1 MTPQMDTQTGMSPFA
16 ALPPVAETVIIA
28 GEPLEITPL
37 RVGELPAFARAVR
50 PVAAK
55 LGTDPD
61 WLRLLS
67 EDGESV
73 ILAVA
78 IACRRPPDWVAALA
92 LDEAIRLAEAVFQA
106 NADFFIRRV
115 VPEITQLSARI
126 SQQTGTVILGQT
138 PSTGSSDPA
147 TATPMS

>member
-1 MTPQMDTQTGMSPFA
+1 METQTLA
-16 ALPPVAETVIIA
+16 ALPPVPEIVII
-28 GEPLEITPL
+28 GNETLDITPL

-55 LGTDPD
+55 LSPDPD

-73 ILAVA
+73 ILALA
-78 IACRRPPDWVAALA
+78 IACRRPPEWVATLA
-92 LDEAIRLAEAVFQA
+92 LDEAIHLAEAVFGA

-115 VPEITQLSARI
+115 VPEITRVSQRI
-126 SQQTGTVILGQT
+126 GALIPGPM
-138 PSTGSSDPA
+138 PSTGSSGPG
-147 TATPMS
+147 TATPTS

>member
-1 MTPQMDTQTGMSPFA
+1 MAMTTQTFA
-16 ALPPVAETVIIA
+16 ALPPVPTSLLLG
-28 GEPLEITPL
+28 GESLEITPL
-37 RVGELPAFARAVR
+37 KVGELPAFARAVR

-55 LGTDPD
+55 LSPDPD

-73 ILAVA
+73 LLALA

-92 LDEAIRLAEAVFQA
+92 VDEAIRLGEAVFQA

-115 VPEITQLSARI
+115 VPEITQMSARV
-126 SQQTGTVILGQT
+126 SQQIGTAIPGAM
-138 PSTGSSDPA
+138 PSTDSSDPA
-147 TATPMS
+147 TATPTS

>member
-1 MTPQMDTQTGMSPFA
+1 MAMTTQTFA
-16 ALPPVAETVIIA
+16 ALPPVPTSLLIG
-28 GEPLEITPL
+28 GESLEITPL
-37 RVGELPAFARAVR
+37 KVGELPAFARAVR

-55 LGTDPD
+55 LSPDPD

-73 ILAVA
+73 ILALA

-92 LDEAIRLAEAVFQA
+92 VDEAIRLGEAVFQA

-115 VPEITQLSARI
+115 VPEITQMSARV
-126 SQQTGTVILGQT
+126 SQQIGTATPGAT
-138 PSTGSSDPA
+138 PSTDSSDPA
-147 TATPMS
+147 TATPTS